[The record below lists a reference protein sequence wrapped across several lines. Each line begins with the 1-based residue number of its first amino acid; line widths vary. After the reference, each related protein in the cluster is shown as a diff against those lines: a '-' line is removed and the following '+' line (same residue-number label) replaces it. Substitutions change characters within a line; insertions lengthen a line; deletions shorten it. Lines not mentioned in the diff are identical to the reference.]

1 MIPADKSKPQTQPT
15 LPKKPPTLAKKGPTL
30 NGVTIEQ
37 LEEALKVLEE
47 F

>member
-1 MIPADKSKPQTQPT
+1 MIVDQKPQSKLTANIQ
-15 LPKKPPTLAKKGPTL
+15 PTL

-37 LEEALKVLEE
+37 LEEALKVLEN

>member
-1 MIPADKSKPQTQPT
+1 MIPVDKSKPQTQPT
-15 LPKKPPTLAKKGPTL
+15 LTNKPPSLTEKGPTL

-37 LEEALKVLEE
+37 LEEALKVLER